1 MTSFVTTMLL
11 TAAITAVI
19 LLAAYFSGMM
29 RTGV

>member
-19 LLAAYFSGMM
+19 LLATYFSGTT
-29 RTGV
+29 RRGV